1 MPGYMEWMD
10 ASEFAETVMEVLE
23 DLPEEF
29 RRRIENVE
37 IEIRDWPRRQDL
49 EQAGLPPGQTLLGLY
64 QGIPLTERGQGYNMV
79 LPDRIILFRGPI
91 MRAGGSRA
99 GIRRQIRRT
108 LLHEI
113 AHHFGISDERLRE
126 LDAY

>member
-1 MPGYMEWMD
+1 MPEHMEWMD
-10 ASEFAETVMEVLE
+10 ASEFTETVMEVLE
-23 DLPEEF
+23 NLPEEF
-29 RRRIENVE
+29 RRRMENVE
-37 IEIRDWPRRQDL
+37 IEIRDWPRRPDL
-49 EQAGLPPGQTLLGLY
+49 EQAGLQPGQTLFGLY
-64 QGIPLTERGQGYNMV
+64 QGIPLTERGQGYNLV

-91 MRAGGSRA
+91 VRAGGSRA